1 MRVTAWLHRHQ
12 AVIDGLTF
20 FLVVAGCLGF
30 LWLVLSW

>member
-1 MRVTAWLHRHQ
+1 MRVTSWLERHQ
-12 AVIDGLTF
+12 ILIDGLTG